1 MTERIQKLADE
12 ETNTDGGYV
21 FVNDERQSITVAKN
35 MLLTVDIFSYGFIAL
50 ISLIA
55 AANVFNTVSTA
66 FLLRRREFAVLSS
79 VGMTPKEMN
88 RMLSFECLLYGL
100 KALLYGIPVS
110 LLVTWEIYQVV
121 KSSMDTSFYVPV
133 FSIVIAV
140 FSVFAVVFV
149 TMLYARSRM
158 RHENIIDSIRQ
169 ESL

>member
-1 MTERIQKLADE
+1 
-12 ETNTDGGYV
+12 
-21 FVNDERQSITVAKN
+21 
-35 MLLTVDIFSYGFIAL
+35 
-50 ISLIA
+50 
-55 AANVFNTVSTA
+55 
-66 FLLRRREFAVLSS
+66 
-79 VGMTPKEMN
+79 
-88 RMLSFECLLYGL
+88 MLSFECLLYGL